1 MLGPGAAG
9 VGSPLRVRGSGGTVV
24 RGSGGTV
31 ASESSLPGTGTV
43 TPLHWCRCSP
53 SLCMLGCLLN
63 TQGR

>member
-9 VGSPLRVRGSGGTVV
+9 VGGPLRV

-31 ASESSLPGTGTV
+31 ASESSLLGTGTV
-43 TPLHWCRCSP
+43 KPLHWCRCSP